1 MPLSPPEETVK
12 EPKILSPKQRACV
25 LLIAQGYS
33 QEAAV
38 REIEISLRTF
48 HRWRKEPEF
57 KAALDS
63 MKEEFIERY
72 ERSFTSMLPE
82 VAQKHR
88 ELVHSESQ
96 AIAMRAVDSCHQHYS
111 RNVREQEVKTE
122 VEELKAMVLMLT
134 AELKQQR
141 AG

>member
-1 MPLSPPEETVK
+1 MTSPPAEIKTGAKV
-12 EPKILSPKQRACV
+12 LSMKQRAVV

-33 QEAAV
+33 QEGAV
-38 REIEISLRTF
+38 REVGISFRTF
-48 HRWRKEPEF
+48 QRWRKLPEF
-57 KAALDS
+57 RAALQS
-63 MKEEFIERY
+63 MKEEFIDRY

-111 RNVREQEVKTE
+111 RNVKEQEVKTE
-122 VEELKAMVLMLT
+122 VEELKAMVLILT